1 MLMQS
6 GRSPARLILPVNI
19 YSPERQ
25 AAVWEQAVL
34 VAMFYAF
41 LLPLEEYGMVR
52 NGCMAVLLGLF
63 AYHARET
70 VPMLLKSWP
79 LLLVPVMGLL
89 SIFWTEYPAAA
100 IRIGILQILTPFLL
114 VTIAARLRGPE
125 ILRVIMLAGAAVVLY
140 CVPYYG
146 TLAEGGPYPQK
157 NILAYHMMI
166 ITLVSLAV
174 ALFDKEHAPLR
185 MIAAVTAGTA
195 FTFQLIADSATSLL
209 FALVGGAFLIAVKL
223 IWSKAEKVAN
233 MRLILFA
240 GVIALLLGVVL
251 ALSLMPQN
259 RIVAD
264 FLNLFGKDAT
274 LTGRTDIW
282 KAAEMAASERP
293 WLGVGLEG
301 FWQPNTG
308 LAQTL
313 AEMTHKDPGTFISF
327 HSAFWEM
334 RVHLGFVGLG
344 LFIFAMTWSGL
355 RTVNLWLQNGS
366 VINSALLLFFFIN
379 LATCFTESYAAGT
392 FSPAVTLMYFGG
404 LVAFGMGERK
414 LLGVGRAVE
423 QED

>member
-6 GRSPARLILPVNI
+6 GRSPARLILPVKI

-25 AAVWEQAVL
+25 ATLWEQALL
-34 VAMFYAF
+34 VVMFYAF
-41 LLPLEEYGMVR
+41 LLPLEEYGPLR
-52 NGCMAVLLGLF
+52 NGCMAVLLGVF

-70 VPMLLKSWP
+70 VPMMLKSWP

-89 SIFWTEYPAAA
+89 SIFWTEYPSAAT
-100 IRIGILQILTPFLL
+100 RIGILHLVTPFLL
-114 VTIAARLRGPE
+114 VTIAARLRGAE

-140 CVPYYG
+140 CVPYYA
-146 TLAEGGPYPQK
+146 TLAEGGPYEQK

-166 ITLVSLAV
+166 ITLVALAV
-174 ALFDKEHAPLR
+174 ALHEKEHALLR
-185 MIAAVTAGTA
+185 VIAAAIAGTA

-209 FALVGGAFLIAVKL
+209 FALVGSAALIAVKL
-223 IWSKAEKVAN
+223 VWSKAEKVAN
-233 MRLILFA
+233 ARLILFGA
-240 GVIALLLGVVL
+240 VIAGLLGVVL
-251 ALSLMPQN
+251 ALSMMPQN

-264 FLNLFGKDAT
+264 FLDLFGKDAT

-282 KAAEMAASERP
+282 KAAEMAASENP
-293 WLGVGLEG
+293 WFGVGLEG

-308 LAQTL
+308 LAATL
-313 AEMTHKDPGTFISF
+313 AELTYKDPGTFISF

-344 LFIFAMTWSGL
+344 LFIFAMTWAGL
-355 RTVNLWLQNGS
+355 RTLNMWLQNGS

-379 LATCFTESYAAGT
+379 LASCFTESYATAT
-392 FSPAVTLMYFGG
+392 FSPAVSLMYFGA
-404 LVAFGMGERK
+404 LVAFGSGERK
-414 LLGVGRAVE
+414 FLGVGRAVE